1 MATKKPSA
9 SKRITL
15 DLPMALYT
23 RLEALAEAER
33 RELKAQLLVIV
44 ERAVK
49 MHEGKKRSSETR
61 RIVNS
66 IFKGER

>member
-1 MATKKPSA
+1 MPKKAVPS

-15 DLPMALYT
+15 EIPADLYQ

-33 RELKAQLLVIV
+33 RELKPQLLMII

-49 MHEGKKRSSETR
+49 MHEGKQRSTETR
-61 RIVNS
+61 KMVNRLFS
-66 IFKGER
+66 PD

>member
-1 MATKKPSA
+1 MATKGA
-9 SKRITL
+9 TKRITIE
-15 DLPMALYT
+15 LPMALYA

-33 RELKAQLLVIV
+33 RDLKPQLQVII

-61 RIVNS
+61 RVINS
-66 IFKGER
+66 IFKER